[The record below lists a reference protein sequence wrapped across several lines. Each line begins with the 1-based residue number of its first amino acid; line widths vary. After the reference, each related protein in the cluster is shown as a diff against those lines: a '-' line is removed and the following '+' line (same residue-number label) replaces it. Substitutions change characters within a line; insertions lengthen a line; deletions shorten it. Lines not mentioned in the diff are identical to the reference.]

1 MTIYNN
7 VLNNPEYLETVKKI
21 EKIKFITDGKW
32 DWEHGLGH
40 YKRVAYFVEK
50 ILKQL
55 NADNHLIDLGM
66 TAALLHDIGLINGKK
81 QNHAIESSKIFANYL
96 DKSMINNQEQK
107 IIKQAILDH
116 SNGNDIKS
124 LIGLALV
131 LADKLDVTY
140 HRTKNSSIQDNIN
153 KEFGKINNVDIN
165 ITNENLIVNYYT
177 NEDFTNA
184 VHILNKYGI
193 DVVTHIM
200 IGLFNVLSTENS
212 ENKLSYDHTLTDTD
226 IDNIQNNCSQDVK
239 MTVDFLNQY
248 NIQGLKIHSCY
259 VVKNT
264 KLEKLYQS
272 GKYIPISLKQYLAEC
287 AYVITH
293 INPNIIIHRVSG
305 DAPKDLLVAPSWNL
319 HKKWIIN
326 GLDKYLKENNLY
338 QGMFYK
344 EK

>member
-153 KEFGKINNVDIN
+153 KEFSKINNVDIN

-177 NEDFTNA
+177 NEDFNIEILKEWPKSICIPYKVA
-184 VHILNKYGI
+184 KYLNKNYFFKVNGNNI
-193 DVVTHIM
+193 DV
-200 IGLFNVLSTENS
+200 TE
-212 ENKLSYDHTLTDTD
+212 
-226 IDNIQNNCSQDVK
+226 
-239 MTVDFLNQY
+239 FL
-248 NIQGLKIHSCY
+248 
-259 VVKNT
+259 
-264 KLEKLYQS
+264 
-272 GKYIPISLKQYLAEC
+272 
-287 AYVITH
+287 
-293 INPNIIIHRVSG
+293 
-305 DAPKDLLVAPSWNL
+305 
-319 HKKWIIN
+319 
-326 GLDKYLKENNLY
+326 
-338 QGMFYK
+338 
-344 EK
+344 